1 MIMEFSTL
9 IGKPVLSHNGK
20 SYGYAVRVYVSK
32 DLSALT
38 CILCADSE
46 EEEFY
51 LPAHAVQRVGD
62 AIVAGKAR
70 LKAPVGI
77 PCPVGRGAFDEKGAF
92 LGGVSALTDGSHGT
106 LTVVGLFGEREYAS
120 RLVLADEIV
129 VIRDEPRAKK
139 NQRELKREKIARQSP
154 SASPEEFSYRTNLL
168 GRRVRREIQGLA
180 LPGETVTCEMIRRA
194 HETGRL
200 LELKSNVLT
209 DLQN

>member
-1 MIMEFSTL
+1 MEFSTL

-32 DLSALT
+32 DLTALT
-38 CILCADSE
+38 CILCVDSE

-51 LPAHAVQRVGD
+51 LPANAVQRVGD

-92 LGGVSALTDGSHGT
+92 LGGVSALTDGTHGSIT
-106 LTVVGLFGEREYAS
+106 IVGLFGEREYSS
-120 RLVLADEIV
+120 RLVSAEEVV
-129 VIRDEPRAKK
+129 VIRDEPRSRKSA
-139 NQRELKREKIARQSP
+139 QREPKRDKAPRQSP
-154 SASPEEFSYRTNLL
+154 LTTPEEFSYRTNLL

-194 HETGRL
+194 HETNRL